1 MINMEPIVELTDGG
15 NTTGTVRWEKYLEKD
30 IEDYLESNSILRQFC
45 YIYRLQNT
53 FTANLPRATSTG
65 LAVEIVEGAEIP
77 AVRQVLS
84 TVDIKVAA
92 NGTAIE
98 MTDEAKMVDWYGDL
112 AERELEEA
120 KRRMLRKE
128 NSDIMTTLEAGA
140 TSSTDSYD
148 TSLGFDDIVDAKTY
162 LSKLFYNPDTVLVN
176 PDEYADIVKDD
187 DFRDYSKSN
196 TLAPL
201 REGTIGGRIAG
212 LNVVEVPELTSG
224 VVLVADMSVRPL
236 WLVVLQELKAEAF
249 RINDE
254 RTDKVQMWTYEKPAV
269 LRPQAF
275 RKINMKTS

>member
-1 MINMEPIVELTDGG
+1 MEPIVELATGG

-53 FTANLPRATSTG
+53 FTANLPKANSTG

-77 AVRQVLS
+77 AVRQVIS
-84 TVDIKVAA
+84 TVDVKVAA

-128 NSDIMTTLEAGA
+128 NSDIMTTMLAGA
-140 TSSTDSYD
+140 ATSTDSYD
-148 TSLGFDDIVDAKTY
+148 TSLGFDDITDAKTY
-162 LSKLFYNPDTVLVN
+162 LRKRLYNPTTVFVN
-176 PDEYADIVKDD
+176 PDEYSDLVKDD
-187 DFRDYSKSN
+187 DFRDYSASN
-196 TLAPL
+196 TTAPL
-201 REGTIGGRIAG
+201 REGTVGGRIAG
-212 LNVVEVPELTSG
+212 LDIVEIPEITEG
-224 VVLVADMSVRPL
+224 VVLVADMSVRPV

-269 LRPQAF
+269 LKTEAI